1 MLKNKTIFKQL
12 FINTIAFVPLV
23 ALVSCGETKKETPI
37 VKGGSDTQQQQQ
49 QQPGV
54 QVTDPKKEE
63 AQNKYNT
70 INTEYQYIKNEKL
83 KEGTDPLIKSAL
95 DTLLPKIKEIL
106 EKDKFDHVRAQTYLD
121 VVKDKLV
128 KFKAAIVILTKEVAQ
143 DKYNEINSEYES
155 VKNKQLKENTDPLIK
170 SALDTLLPKIKEI
183 LEKDKFDYVRAQ
195 TYLDVVKDR
204 LAKFKEAIK

>member
-12 FINTIAFVPLV
+12 FISTIAFVPLV
-23 ALVSCGETKKETPI
+23 ALVSCGETKKEAPI
-37 VKGGSDTQQQQQ
+37 VKGGSDTQQQ
-49 QQPGV
+49 PRV

-70 INTEYQYIKNEKL
+70 INTEY
-83 KEGTDPLIKSAL
+83 
-95 DTLLPKIKEIL
+95 
-106 EKDKFDHVRAQTYLD
+106 
-121 VVKDKLV
+121 
-128 KFKAAIVILTKEVAQ
+128 
-143 DKYNEINSEYES
+143 ES
-155 VKNKQLKENTDPLIK
+155 VKNKELKENTDPLIK
-170 SALDTLLPKIKEI
+170 SALETLLPKIKEI